1 MLGGSFFYA
10 VSDILLYLTF
20 CCYSLDLLWIGVS
33 NQISQWNIVQK
44 EASTVEDDVQ
54 FDAKK
59 RIKNQQRKMIF
70 VFEGKSMNHTL
81 HWFKPRENGIEIP
94 TKKLFA

>member
-59 RIKNQQRKMIF
+59 KSRIN
-70 VFEGKSMNHTL
+70 
-81 HWFKPRENGIEIP
+81 RE
-94 TKKLFA
+94 K